1 MNEWPELTIS
11 VLGIRHRDGVVD
23 LKRHTLDRSSIE
35 IDTTVMAK
43 GLGITTSRIP
53 DGEAVHIRASI
64 TSDHAGIGV
73 RGVVTSRWEGEC
85 RRCLEL
91 VEIPIEAAMNVTFL
105 DEASFEKHEPGAD
118 EADAYSFDGESIDL
132 GEVVREE
139 LMLALPL
146 APLCSD
152 GCIGADPERFLT
164 DDEERETGDSVAED
178 AIDPRWAA
186 LSELSFDED

>member
-11 VLGIRHRDGVVD
+11 VLGIRHRDGIVD

-35 IDTTVMAK
+35 IDTTVIAK

-53 DGEAVHIRASI
+53 DGGAVHVRASI
-64 TSDHAGIGV
+64 TSDHTGIGV
-73 RGVVTSRWEGEC
+73 RGTVTSQLEGEC

-91 VEIPIEAAMNVTFL
+91 VGALIEAAMNVTFL
-105 DEASFEKHEPGAD
+105 DEASFEKHEPGPD
-118 EADAYSFDGESIDL
+118 DADAYSFDGESIDL

-152 GCIGADPERFLT
+152 GCIGADPERFLA
-164 DDEERETGDSVAED
+164 DDADGETGDSDAED
-178 AIDPRWAA
+178 AVDPRWAA

>member
-11 VLGIRHRDGVVD
+11 VLGIRHRNGGVD
-23 LKRHTLDRSSIE
+23 LKHRAAADSSIE
-35 IDTTVMAK
+35 IDTTVSAT

-53 DGEAVHIRASI
+53 DGEDVHVRASI
-64 TSDHAGIGV
+64 TSEHRGIGA
-73 RGVVTSRWEGEC
+73 RGTVTSRWEGEC
-85 RRCLEL
+85 RRCLEV
-91 VEIPIEAAMNVTFL
+91 VEEPIEATINVVFL
-105 DEASFEKHEPGAD
+105 DEANFDEREPGPD
-118 EADAYSFDGESIDL
+118 EIDVYSFDGESVDL

-146 APLCSD
+146 APLCSE
-152 GCIGADPERFLT
+152 GCVGADPDRFLT
-164 DDEERETGDSVAED
+164 DNTHGDGRDEGDED